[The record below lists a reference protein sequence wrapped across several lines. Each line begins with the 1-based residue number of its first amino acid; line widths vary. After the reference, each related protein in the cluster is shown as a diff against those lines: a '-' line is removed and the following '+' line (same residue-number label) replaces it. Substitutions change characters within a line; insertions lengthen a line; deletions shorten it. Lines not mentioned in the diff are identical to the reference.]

1 MNNKFYFIFSEIPLK
16 FWWKIKMK
24 NFKNSILL
32 LFIPFLCFAHGEE
45 ALYFLLIEFIIILII
60 FVGILFLNI
69 HWKRKLFLI
78 AVLFISYLLS
88 FFLVNGL
95 AFFKNEILIV
105 SIQMLFTIAM
115 VLLIYFKFLKNK
127 K

>member
-1 MNNKFYFIFSEIPLK
+1 
-16 FWWKIKMK
+16 MK
-24 NFKNSILL
+24 NSKNSILL

-60 FVGILFLNI
+60 FVGILYLKI

-78 AVLFISYLLS
+78 AVLLISYLLS

>member
-1 MNNKFYFIFSEIPLK
+1 MFCSWRRSTLFFIDRIYNK
-16 FWWKIKMK
+16 
-24 NFKNSILL
+24 
-32 LFIPFLCFAHGEE
+32 
-45 ALYFLLIEFIIILII
+45 LII
-60 FVGILFLNI
+60 FVGILFLNT

-78 AVLFISYLLS
+78 AVLLISYLLS

-115 VLLIYFKFLKNK
+115 VLLTYFKFLKNK

>member
-1 MNNKFYFIFSEIPLK
+1 
-16 FWWKIKMK
+16 MK

-45 ALYFLLIEFIIILII
+45 AIYFILIEFIIILII
-60 FVGILFLNI
+60 FVGILYLKI
-69 HWKRKLFLI
+69 HWKRKLFLT
-78 AVLFISYLLS
+78 AVLFISYLFS

>member
-1 MNNKFYFIFSEIPLK
+1 
-16 FWWKIKMK
+16 MK
-24 NFKNSILL
+24 NLQNSILL

-45 ALYFLLIEFIIILII
+45 AIYFILIEFIIILII
-60 FVGILFLNI
+60 FVGILYLKI
-69 HWKRKLFLI
+69 HWKRKLFI
-78 AVLFISYLLS
+78 TAVLFISYLFS

>member
-1 MNNKFYFIFSEIPLK
+1 
-16 FWWKIKMK
+16 MK
-24 NFKNSILL
+24 NLQNSILL

-45 ALYFLLIEFIIILII
+45 AIYFILIEFIIILII
-60 FVGILFLNI
+60 FVGILYLKI

-78 AVLFISYLLS
+78 AVLLISYLLS

-95 AFFKNEILIV
+95 ALFKNEILIV

-115 VLLIYFKFLKNK
+115 VLFTYFKFLKNK